1 MNKANIKVGDLVE
14 ERGVDSGVWL
24 VTELY
29 RNTPRNTMAAKLVLP
44 GKPNCVAHVSVDLLR
59 RVGPRR

>member
-14 ERGVDSGVWL
+14 EQGTDSGVWL

-29 RNTPRNTMAAKLVLP
+29 RNTPRNMIAAKLVLP
-44 GKPNCVAHVSVDLLR
+44 GKPNCVTHVPVEKLR
-59 RVGPRR
+59 RVGPGR